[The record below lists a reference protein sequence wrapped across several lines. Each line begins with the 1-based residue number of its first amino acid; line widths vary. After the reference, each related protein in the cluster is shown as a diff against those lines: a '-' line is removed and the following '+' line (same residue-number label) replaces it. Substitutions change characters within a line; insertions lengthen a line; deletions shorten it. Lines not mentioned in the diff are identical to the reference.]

1 MKKTMCA
8 ILSYAMLLS
17 ILVIPT
23 VAAGPKFSD
32 VPKTHWAY
40 EAIQTMAEGGLVAGY
55 GGGKF
60 GPNDTITVA

>member
-1 MKKTMCA
+1 MKKIMCA
-8 ILSYAMLLS
+8 ILSAALLLS

-40 EAIQTMAEGGLVAGY
+40 EAIQTMAEGGLVAG
-55 GGGKF
+55 
-60 GPNDTITVA
+60 